1 MNTIDNKSI
10 IIDGD
15 KSLFLSKS
23 AICRFK
29 KDLRD
34 DNKERLAINNYLSN
48 GWSYK
53 IIYNTDTEIKI
64 ELVQDNTKELIQDIE
79 LVQDKEL
86 IQDKDKTKELVQDKD
101 KTKELVQDKDKIKEL
116 VKNKM
121 KEIVKDKTKEIVKD
135 KTKEIVKDK
144 TKELVLSEQDEKRKI
159 LKEKLKIARMNKL
172 SPMQVKQNLRNKVP
186 ADVLDA
192 YLQLKKVQLK
202 VPVPPPDI
210 VLSKPDEFKQIIHQ
224 MVQSF
229 GMFKGNNNPV
239 VNYYKLL
246 AKHLDL
252 PTTFEPTTQQD
263 DPKDQTNEFIKKLRK
278 QRENTINEDVDDEM
292 KEIYNSLGINIEGEK
307 QKQKSIKEDNEMKE
321 IYKSLGINIEEKE
334 NKTEEEHEKNKTEEE
349 QKENKI
355 EEKENNESIKEDGE
369 YIII

>member
-53 IIYNTDTEIKI
+53 IISNTDTEIKI
-64 ELVQDNTKELIQDIE
+64 ELVQDKDKTIE
-79 LVQDKEL
+79 LVQDKEKTKEL
-86 IQDKDKTKELVQDKD
+86 IQDKDK
-101 KTKELVQDKDKIKEL
+101 I
-116 VKNKM
+116 

-135 KTKEIVKDK
+135 KTKEI
-144 TKELVLSEQDEKRKI
+144 VLSEQDEKRKI

-172 SPMQVKQNLRNKVP
+172 SPMQMKQNLRNKVP

-192 YLQLKKVQLK
+192 YLELKKVQLK

-210 VLSKPDEFKQIIHQ
+210 VLSKPDEFKQIIHT

-252 PTTFEPTTQQD
+252 PTTFEPTAQQAD
-263 DPKDQTNEFIKKLRK
+263 SKDQTNEFIKMLRK

-292 KEIYNSLGINIEGEK
+292 KEIYNSLGINMEGEK

-321 IYKSLGINIEEKE
+321 IYKSLGINIEENENKIQENE
-334 NKTEEEHEKNKTEEE
+334 NKTQENDNEM
-349 QKENKI
+349 KEIYKSLGINI
-355 EEKENNESIKEDGE
+355 EEKETQNNESIKEDGE